1 MARNGVKTGG
11 RDIKK
16 GEILNKKGSSY
27 PNEIRRM
34 DKWTQLTFRL
44 RVQEFLNMTMDE
56 LKDLLKSKNSTCGD
70 LLIGM
75 VLKEAI
81 TRGDVVRLNA
91 ILDRCIGK
99 VTERMEIV
107 DDKTFIVEKRNGDQ
121 IIMGRGDLPKDVTP
135 LEGKK

>member
-1 MARNGVKTGG
+1 MARNGVKSGG

-16 GEILNKKGSSY
+16 GEVLNKKGSSY
-27 PNEIRRM
+27 PNEIRRI

-56 LKDLLKSKNSTCGD
+56 LKAKLKDSDTLCGD

-75 VLKEAI
+75 VLMEAI
-81 TRGDVVRLNA
+81 KRGDVVKMNA

-121 IIMGRGDLPKDVTP
+121 IIMGRGDVPKDVTP
-135 LEGKK
+135 IEGKK